1 MVVNVFVMCLTVPVI
16 CMDCK
21 INFDDNASYRQPD
34 VFSLKD
40 ETQEDPRDSKA
51 NAAGLN
57 YIALDGSIG
66 CLGECRLFFPIRIG
80 VFIHSLRFSSLFG
93 S

>member
-1 MVVNVFVMCLTVPVI
+1 
-16 CMDCK
+16 MDCK
-21 INFDDNASYRQPD
+21 INFDDNASYRQQE

-66 CLGECRLFFPIRIG
+66 CLGKPMLLFLGKLFHFSLHEVTMWIG
-80 VFIHSLRFSSLFG
+80 RQKLYSYSI
-93 S
+93 